1 MTDTGCTTDF
11 LRDILVLVTLSVLW
25 DADFV
30 LLGQHSER
38 AIRPRGQYRLQ
49 YTITEVS
56 RVQ

>member
-1 MTDTGCTTDF
+1 MTDF
-11 LRDILVLVTLSVLW
+11 LRDFLVLVLLSVLW

-38 AIRPRGQYRLQ
+38 AIHPRGQYILQ